1 MLILGDQE
9 TKKTV
14 ESLASSY
21 ESVSN
26 GSFIFDSFLDK
37 LLNRYSGLSRRSYP
51 YTVKLPKSIR
61 ELQMGD
67 FTPSREIVIS
77 EPILNDKGHPMW
89 YGDSTDGIK
98 LRVGYRDNDSTQICE
113 QALDDKVI
121 HGVAAGKTGMGKS
134 NTVNV
139 ILAALMEEYPP
150 WELQLYLLDAKIAEF
165 KPFATTQYT
174 HHVKSVAATEDG
186 DYMLSLLED
195 VLAEMNT
202 MNSIYTLA
210 NAKKLD
216 EFRKNTGL
224 VIPQT
229 LIVFDE
235 FQAAMKHE
243 KQAKKML
250 DILDLIARKGRNTG
264 YHLLLC
270 SQGLDANI
278 SADMLAQFT
287 CRIGL
292 PIERQLSTKLLGN
305 EGAGKIFEK
314 GDLLMNTR
322 PTDIEAGEKNN
333 QYYKVPFIPT
343 PMLIACT
350 KECKAKGEYFGLPN
364 QVSFYDEDAVIKET
378 DFRDTIL
385 KIPERKDN
393 KFPEDLRFYLGMP
406 SFIYKDPTGIF
417 NIRFTHRDYESLLIS
432 AGTNIDIERHSK
444 CVKFNLER
452 LKKLYPKSISINMA
466 YADMMFVEEVG
477 FNEIIDPRLC
487 FKIDSTKDVSYK
499 ALLKGIYQRLL
510 MISTDENAFSIMRT
524 DGKSDKI
531 FEAVK
536 NKYKIKDSKIAR
548 VRTYYIT
555 KELQN
560 VDKYKLIGIN
570 TISDTNEDLLNL
582 IGTLLK
588 TYVLMGC
595 EDCKLTL
602 DKLTT
607 QFMIIAGLN
616 NILGLGVDN
625 KSSEVTTLKN
635 AMIMSKNVKVKLILI
650 TKTMDDMRELT
661 KLAGFTIVDQLEH
674 NERTRAGLT
683 DPPTDLRPG
692 IVLFQSLQDKKI
704 MKFKRFTL
712 LSELPQTEK
721 SDDESL

>member
-1 MLILGDQE
+1 MLIIGDQK
-9 TKKTV
+9 TKQTIEK
-14 ESLASSY
+14 LAWSY

-26 GSFIFDSFLDK
+26 GSFIFDSFLAR
-37 LLNRYSGLSRRSYP
+37 LLPRYSSLARRSYP
-51 YTVKLPKSIR
+51 YTVKLPRSMK

-67 FTPSREIVIS
+67 FTPSRELVIS
-77 EPILNDKGHPMW
+77 EPILNDKGNPMW

-121 HGVAAGKTGMGKS
+121 HAVAAGKTGMGKS

-139 ILAALMEEYPP
+139 LLTALMEEYPP
-150 WELQLYLLDAKIAEF
+150 WELQIYLLDAKMVEF

-174 HHVKSVAATEDG
+174 HHIKSVAATEDG

-224 VIPQT
+224 AIPQT

-243 KQAKKML
+243 KQAKRML
-250 DILDLIARKGRNTG
+250 EILDLIARKGRNTG

-270 SQGLDANI
+270 SQGLDSNI
-278 SADMLAQFT
+278 TADMLAQFT

-292 PIERQLSTKLLGN
+292 PIERQLSTKLIGN

-350 KECKAKGEYFGLPN
+350 KECKAKGEYFGLPS
-364 QVSFYDEDAVIKET
+364 QVNFYDEEAIIKET
-378 DFRDTIL
+378 DFREMIL
-385 KIPERKDN
+385 NIPERKDS

-417 NIRFTHRDYESLLIS
+417 NIRFTHRDYESMIIS
-432 AGTNIDIERHSK
+432 AGTNIDMERYAK
-444 CVKFNLER
+444 CVKYNLER
-452 LKKLYPKSISINMA
+452 LMKLYPSRVNAKLA
-466 YADMMFVEEVG
+466 YADMIFVEEVG
-477 FNEIIDPRLC
+477 FTDIINPKAC
-487 FKIDSTKDVSYK
+487 FKIDSTKDLQYRS
-499 ALLKGIYQRLL
+499 LLISIYTRLL
-510 MISTDENAFSIMRT
+510 MVSVDEKAYSVMRT
-524 DGKSDKI
+524 DANSEKI
-531 FEAVK
+531 FEEVLKRGGVK
-536 NKYKIKDSKIAR
+536 DTKISR
-548 VRTYYIT
+548 VRTYYMT
-555 KELQN
+555 KELEN
-560 VDKYKLIGIN
+560 LDKYKIFGYGRLNVENTKLIIDIN
-570 TISDTNEDLLNL
+570 MF
-582 IGTLLK
+582 LK
-588 TYVLMGC
+588 TFSALGC
-595 EDCKLTL
+595 DDCQLTV
-602 DKLTT
+602 DKFPT
-607 QFMIIAGLN
+607 QFIIIAGLN

-625 KSSEVTTLKN
+625 KSSEVTMLKN
-635 AMIMSKNVKVKLILI
+635 AMIMSKNVKTKLILI
-650 TKTMDDMRELT
+650 TKTMDDMKELT
-661 KLAGFTIVDQLEH
+661 KLSGFTIVDQLEF

-683 DPPTDLRPG
+683 DPPSDLRPG
-692 IVLFQSLQDKKI
+692 IALFQSLQDKKI
-704 MKFKRFTL
+704 LKFKRFSL
-712 LSELPQTEK
+712 LSELPTAEK
-721 SDDESL
+721 